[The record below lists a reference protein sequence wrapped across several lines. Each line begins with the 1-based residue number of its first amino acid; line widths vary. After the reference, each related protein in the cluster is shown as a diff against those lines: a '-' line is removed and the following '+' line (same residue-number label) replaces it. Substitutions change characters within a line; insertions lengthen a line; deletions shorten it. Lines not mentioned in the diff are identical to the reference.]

1 MASPETQYTSTI
13 IQIEQ
18 VIFKNIKVCKM
29 YIHATIMNMKNNMEE
44 PAGGQ
49 VGEKKQLYYNL
60 KNIKAKQK

>member
-1 MASPETQYTSTI
+1 M
-13 IQIEQ
+13 
-18 VIFKNIKVCKM
+18 N
-29 YIHATIMNMKNNMEE
+29 IHATIMNMKNNMRE